1 MQPTIRELRRQGYK
15 VRVIHSRPIVEIKKI
30 SGILKEVSAKGGTT
44 RIEITT
50 PDKAHDVFGEAV
62 CSKEDN
68 FNRKTGNFIALGRAL
83 KQLENLK

>member
-1 MQPTIRELRRQGYK
+1 MQPTIRELRQQGYK

-30 SGILKEVSAKGGTT
+30 SGILKEVSAKGGIT

-50 PDKAHDVFGEAV
+50 PDKTQDVSGEAV